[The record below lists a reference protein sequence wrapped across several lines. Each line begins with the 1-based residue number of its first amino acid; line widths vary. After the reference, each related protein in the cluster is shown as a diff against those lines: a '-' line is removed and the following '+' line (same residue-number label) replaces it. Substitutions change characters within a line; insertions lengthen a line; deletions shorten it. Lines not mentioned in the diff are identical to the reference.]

1 MSKIKRMFSVGVSLF
16 NVKGIN
22 NEQLKKHIKERFNQN
37 KKTENFDDVIL
48 NDLKGAFLIEGEN
61 YIKEV
66 FGTDKNVKLKVDKI
80 WGNTHVDQS
89 IGVPHNHRSSLISAV
104 YYLTKGKLTFL
115 NPYQLLLSHI
125 TWEDI
130 KSYNE
135 LNCDTW
141 TCDMIPGDMVI
152 FNSAL
157 QHYAHIDGNEKYERV
172 SIACDMIKENYYA

>member
-37 KKTENFDDVIL
+37 NKPENFDDVIL

-104 YYLTKGKLTFL
+104 YYLTDGQLSFL
-115 NPYQLLLSHI
+115 NPYQLLLSHVHKD
-125 TWEDI
+125 DI
-130 KSYNE
+130 ENFNE
-135 LNCDTW
+135 FNCDLQ
-141 TCDMIPGDMVI
+141 TCHMEEGTMVI
-152 FNSAL
+152 FNSGL
-157 QHYAHIDGNEKYERV
+157 QHYAHFDGENKHERM
-172 SIACDMIKENYYA
+172 SIACDMIKEI